1 MRVLFKSMPQINLT
15 IEEHQALTNLI
26 SYAYGDNYRNNL
38 MDTDTFDEMSDKV
51 YDAVNNLTVGD
62 F

>member
-1 MRVLFKSMPQINLT
+1 MEELLMPQLNLT
-15 IEEHQALTNLI
+15 IEEHQSLSNLV

-38 MDTDTFDEMSDKV
+38 WDTDTFDAMADKV
-51 YDAVNNLTVGD
+51 YDAVNNLLVED